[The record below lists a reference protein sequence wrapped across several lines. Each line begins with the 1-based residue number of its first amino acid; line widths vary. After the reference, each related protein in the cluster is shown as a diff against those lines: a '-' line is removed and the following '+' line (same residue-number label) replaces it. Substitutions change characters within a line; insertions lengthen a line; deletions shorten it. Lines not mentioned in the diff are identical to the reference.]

1 MEAVAAIV
9 LTNEHLNNIITLALI
24 NKKACKLLCY
34 VFDKLFKTAGGTN
47 RAHWEDVTENTP
59 LTFVNDC
66 VSFTT
71 TVSARYWLI
80 DCRHIEDATKM
91 ATELY
96 R

>member
-1 MEAVAAIV
+1 MKKCIS
-9 LTNEHLNNIITLALI
+9 LNI
-24 NKKACKLLCY
+24 CS
-34 VFDKLFKTAGGTN
+34 GGTN

-80 DCRHIEDATKM
+80 DCRHVEDATKM

>member
-1 MEAVAAIV
+1 M
-9 LTNEHLNNIITLALI
+9 T
-24 NKKACKLLCY
+24 
-34 VFDKLFKTAGGTN
+34 GGTN

>member
-1 MEAVAAIV
+1 MLKIKYNKV
-9 LTNEHLNNIITLALI
+9 LCFNYLNYPAFQT
-24 NKKACKLLCY
+24 
-34 VFDKLFKTAGGTN
+34 GGTN